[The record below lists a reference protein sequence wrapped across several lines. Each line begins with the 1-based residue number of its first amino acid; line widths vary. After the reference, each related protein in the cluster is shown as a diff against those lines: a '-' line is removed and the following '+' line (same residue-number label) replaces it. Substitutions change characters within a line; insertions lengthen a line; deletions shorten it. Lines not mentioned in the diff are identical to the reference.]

1 VILHPFLLHVL
12 AGLLLLRPGEPQ
24 AASFHSGI
32 DLVPIYATVTDR
44 DRRLVSDLSK
54 NDFEIFDDG
63 KPQPIAF
70 FSNDVQPISIV
81 VMLDRSGSMVE
92 HSDLVTTAAE
102 QFVLK
107 LTHFDRAR
115 IGNFSYEILLAP
127 SDFTNDRASLLDV
140 LRHRLQPSGPT
151 PVWTAVDRSITALLN
166 ESGRRVVLMFTDGH
180 DAPMRGQ
187 TRTDVANVI
196 RRAEVDEVMIYA
208 IGVVVPEEPW
218 NPDLAGALGPRLVRP
233 QRSGKL
239 LPPDP
244 NLRKLAEVSGGGYFE
259 INWASNLNGTFARV
273 ADELHHQ
280 YVMGFTPRTLDGK
293 IHKIDVKVRRP
304 GTMVRARISYLAG
317 LNK

>member
-1 VILHPFLLHVL
+1 MLLP
-12 AGLLLLRPGEPQ
+12 AGEPQ
-24 AASFHSGI
+24 AVPFRSGI
-32 DLVPIYATVTDR
+32 DLVPVYATVTDR

-54 NDFEIFDDG
+54 DDFEIFDNG
-63 KPQPIAF
+63 RLQPIAF

-81 VMLDRSGSMVE
+81 VMLDRSGSMLE

-107 LTHFDRAR
+107 LLQSDRAR

-127 SDFTNDRASLLDV
+127 SDFTNDRAALLDV
-140 LRHRLQPSGPT
+140 LRHRLQPSGPS
-151 PVWTAVDRSITALLN
+151 PVWTAVDRSITALLD
-166 ESGRRVVLMFTDGH
+166 ELARRVVLVFTDGH

-187 TRTDVANVI
+187 ILTDVAEVI
-196 RRAEVDEVMIYA
+196 RRAQVDEVMIYA
-208 IGVVVPEEPW
+208 IGVVVPEEPE
-218 NPDLAGALGPRLVRP
+218 NADPAERPQLVRP
-233 QRSGKL
+233 GRRKL

-244 NLRKLAEVSGGGYFE
+244 NLRKLAEVSGGGYFQ
-259 INWASNLNGTFARV
+259 IDWASNLSATFARV

-304 GTMVRARISYLAG
+304 GAAVRARKTYLAG